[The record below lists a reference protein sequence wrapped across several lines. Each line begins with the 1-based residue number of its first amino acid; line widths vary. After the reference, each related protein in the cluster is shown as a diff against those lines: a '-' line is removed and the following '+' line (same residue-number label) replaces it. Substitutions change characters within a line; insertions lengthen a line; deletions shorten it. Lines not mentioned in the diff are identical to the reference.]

1 MTPLFPVMS
10 RRRIITA
17 SMTSLRD
24 IRGASLSLLFL
35 ARVAIACLPRDGQC
49 KLNWVIIGCYY
60 YFAVHVRGLLYPLSV
75 SVTIYYFVNVI
86 V

>member
-49 KLNWVIIGCYY
+49 KLNWVIIY